1 MGSAAARV
9 GSLRSFEASKLHNS
23 HYKGYEQIKQA
34 KLLEPFASQNCIVG
48 LRPGAKS
55 DMPMIT
61 VISGTNRFNSQTLQ
75 IARHFTAQLKEMGME
90 AQLLD
95 LAKVDMSHY
104 VEEMYDPKAMAPAL
118 VALQTK
124 YILDVKKIVFVVPEY
139 NGSFPGVVKLFIDG
153 ISINEYP
160 KNLGGSHIAL
170 IGVSS
175 GRAGNLRGLD
185 HLTSIVN
192 HMGGSVIPNKLPLSN
207 VNALLNDAGELDH
220 EPTDQALKKL
230 AAQLIA
236 A

>member
-1 MGSAAARV
+1 M
-9 GSLRSFEASKLHNS
+9 
-23 HYKGYEQIKQA
+23 
-34 KLLEPFASQNCIVG
+34 
-48 LRPGAKS
+48 RPGAKT

-61 VISGTNRFNSQTLQ
+61 VISGTNRSNSRTLQ
-75 IARHFTAQLKEMGME
+75 VARHFTVQLKESGVE

-95 LAKVDMSHY
+95 LAEVDMGHY

-118 VALQTK
+118 VALQAK

-153 ISINEYP
+153 ISINQYP
-160 KNLGGSHIAL
+160 KNLGNSHIAL

-175 GRAGNLRGLD
+175 GKAGNLRGLD
-185 HLTSIVN
+185 HLASIVN

-207 VNALLNDAGELDH
+207 VDALINEAGDLDH
-220 EPTDQALKKL
+220 EPTCNALKKL